1 MTDPIADFLTRIR
14 NAVKANH
21 KVVEAPG
28 SKIKQE
34 ITKILYEQGYI
45 LAYKFDTDEKGH
57 PSIKIALKWDAATK
71 GNAIKDLKRVSR
83 PGLRQY
89 VSVGDMPRV
98 LNGLGIVL
106 SPKDNPGYL
115 PGMNAGA
122 FNLGAGLSFAILYAA
137 MDTVTA
143 TSGAAAGYAASMIAG
158 AILLVAALAVS
169 FLIPKESEAD
179 NS

>member
-34 ITKILYEQGYI
+34 ITKILYDQGYI

-57 PSIKIALKWDAATK
+57 PTIKIALKWDAATK
-71 GNAIKDLKRVSR
+71 TNAIKNLKRVSR

-89 VSVGDMPRV
+89 ASVSDMPRV
-98 LNGLGIVL
+98 LNGLG
-106 SPKDNPGYL
+106 
-115 PGMNAGA
+115 
-122 FNLGAGLSFAILYAA
+122 
-137 MDTVTA
+137 TR
-143 TSGAAAGYAASMIAG
+143 
-158 AILLVAALAVS
+158 LVKV
-169 FLIPKESEAD
+169 FLIVGRNTLQLRRGHPPGQQSAKLRHIFLLFHTMPALSLRGRAP
-179 NS
+179 

>member
-83 PGLRQY
+83 DEETAP
-89 VSVGDMPRV
+89 
-98 LNGLGIVL
+98 IVRL
-106 SPKDNPGYL
+106 I
-115 PGMNAGA
+115 
-122 FNLGAGLSFAILYAA
+122 F
-137 MDTVTA
+137 
-143 TSGAAAGYAASMIAG
+143 GYAPRAERPGHRYPVDFERHHDRRQGPQGKRGRRG
-158 AILLVAALAVS
+158 AVLHLLTEIFKRKNNV
-169 FLIPKESEAD
+169 K
-179 NS
+179 NW